1 MKFEISLQEI
11 APTPVAVYC
20 LLPADSVTVPLTV
33 RSDQKT
39 YEARYAE
46 IDKAHAFIRKA
57 GEKDDIQVHTR
68 RAHVSTVERTKIFSQ
83 GITAST
89 LFLRVK
95 LKSDSDNIFTG
106 AVALQKF
113 MRRLENYGKVTFEVG
128 QARLEV
134 DNPEGYRS
142 KILSM
147 IAEDVKRTQDIF
159 TGSRSVHLQN
169 LQRPVVSRPY
179 DERRV
184 ALFIEYSFSL
194 RTRVG
199 AGL

>member
-1 MKFEISLQEI
+1 MKLEVSLQEI
-11 APTPVAVYC
+11 GPTPVTVFY
-20 LLPADSVTVPLTV
+20 LIPADSVTVPLTV

-46 IDKAHAFIRKA
+46 INKAHAHIKKA
-57 GEKDDIQVHTR
+57 GEKDGIQAQTR
-68 RAHVSTVERTKIFSQ
+68 RAHVSTVERTKIFAL

-95 LKSDSDNIFTG
+95 LKAESDNIFTG
-106 AVALQKF
+106 AAALQKF
-113 MRRLENYGKVTFEVG
+113 MSRLETYGKAQFEVG

-134 DNPEGYRS
+134 ANPESHR
-142 KILSM
+142 KTILSM
-147 IAEDVKRTQDIF
+147 ISDDVKRTLGLF
-159 TGSRSVHLQN
+159 AGRKTVLLQH

-184 ALFIEYSFSL
+184 ALFIEYAFSL
-194 RTRVG
+194 RASDDSR
-199 AGL
+199 